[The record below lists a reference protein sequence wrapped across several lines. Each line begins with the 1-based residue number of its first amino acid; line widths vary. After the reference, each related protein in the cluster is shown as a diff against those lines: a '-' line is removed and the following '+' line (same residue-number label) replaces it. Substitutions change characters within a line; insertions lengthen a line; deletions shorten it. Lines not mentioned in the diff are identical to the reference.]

1 MFLHL
6 CLYHLLVFML
16 AQSLNTPTQG
26 GAKMLRMPIL
36 LSKAVNNCELRGFGK
51 QICQLMFSRNME
63 SFDQLSLY
71 LFSHKMTVYLYV
83 AILVCPWIDSTDAQ
97 CRWCLVV
104 RIKNRS
110 FPTNLLYLVT
120 SCNSSPLFWIIC
132 SSDP

>member
-6 CLYHLLVFML
+6 CLYHLLVFMP
-16 AQSLNTPTQG
+16 AQSLNNPTQD

-51 QICQLMFSRNME
+51 QICQLMFSGNMQ

-83 AILVCPWIDSTDAQ
+83 AILVCP
-97 CRWCLVV
+97 
-104 RIKNRS
+104 
-110 FPTNLLYLVT
+110 
-120 SCNSSPLFWIIC
+120 
-132 SSDP
+132 